1 MIPSALLTLF
11 VLVAFPAVAAWRR
24 RAQSREDSELA
35 LELQAF
41 ALAVRRE
48 AITAPDPE
56 FLGANLAAH
65 APRAR
70 DTRLPVRG
78 GADAPDTGAAGR
90 YGAAPRSAPSP
101 AGGIRT
107 QDACAHALGSAA
119 RRGAAALP
127 AVLAASLV
135 PLGLHL
141 PDITIAFLLL
151 LEMLGCFLL
160 WRITRAAV

>member
-56 FLGANLAAH
+56 FLARISRLTRRV
-65 APRAR
+65 PETRAFLFAVEL
-70 DTRLPVRG
+70 TRLTPVLL
-78 GADAPDTGAAGR
+78 ADT
-90 YGAAPRSAPSP
+90 
-101 AGGIRT
+101 
-107 QDACAHALGSAA
+107 AL
-119 RRGAAALP
+119 R
-127 AVLAASLV
+127 
-135 PLGLHL
+135 LGLRL
-141 PDITIAFLLL
+141 RRRVAF
-151 LEMLGCFLL
+151 
-160 WRITRAAV
+160 